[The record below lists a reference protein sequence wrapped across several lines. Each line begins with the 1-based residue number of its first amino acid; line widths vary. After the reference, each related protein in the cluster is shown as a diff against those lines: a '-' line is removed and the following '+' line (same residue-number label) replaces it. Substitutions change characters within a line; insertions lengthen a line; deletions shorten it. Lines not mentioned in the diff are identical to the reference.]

1 MGHAPTLFRL
11 QSAAGAPCHD
21 RLAEDGR
28 RWRKSACYS
37 ALKMPETRARLA
49 VGRIFQVR
57 RMRAFT
63 SAVLLLAVPLLPLI
77 HPRALAQGQSH
88 ANQFVKDPRNPLP
101 HPIRA
106 PV

>member
-37 ALKMPETRARLA
+37 ALKMPEMRARLP

-63 SAVLLLAVPLLPLI
+63 SAFLLLAVPLLPLMQG
-77 HPRALAQGQSH
+77 RALAQDQPGASD
-88 ANQFVKDPRNPLP
+88 FVKDARNPL
-101 HPIRA
+101 
-106 PV
+106 